1 MSLVVGLLY
10 FFLRRLAY
18 LLSIS
23 VTKPAERNFPHVHS
37 FVLPD
42 PSHFSAN
49 LLYSP
54 LPTNSF
60 FQNFAVN
67 NGNESEYLHPYFIK
81 PSLSSLSLSYP
92 SIFCNSSITY
102 QVFSPDLTIS
112 TQDKNPDQHPK
123 ISSFSDLSVT
133 LDFPSTN
140 LQFFL
145 VRGSPYL
152 TCLVKGKSEVL
163 ISSIVTIES
172 MSFNSILTK
181 YTIKLN
187 NKQKWLIYASSPIK
201 FSKNDKFS
209 ITSDA
214 FSGII
219 RIAISPDSGSAFE
232 SILDQ
237 HSTAYPVFG
246 EATFTNLFT
255 LEYRWEKQGFG
266 DLLMLAHPLQLEL
279 LSSAENDK
287 VVILKDFKYNSMD
300 GDLVGVVG
308 DSWILKSKP
317 VPITWNS
324 IQGIDKK
331 HFPRII
337 SSLDNDTKNLNLTAT
352 MSIKSSYF
360 FGKAIAR
367 AARLELVAEEVSHP
381 VVIPHIL
388 KFLKTSIQPW
398 LDSTFSGNGFLYE
411 SKWRGLVT
419 KLGSNDPLA
428 DFGFGMYNDH
438 HFHLGYFLYAIA
450 VIAKQDPDW
459 GATYKPQAYSL
470 MSDFMSQ
477 NPNFKYPVLRNFDL
491 WKLHSWAGGIPEFP
505 DGRNQESTSEA
516 VNAYYAASLLGLAYG
531 DSEVFELGSSLTS
544 FEIMSA
550 QKWWHVEENSEL
562 YAKDFVKENRVVG
575 ILWNSK
581 RESRLWWASAELR
594 ECRLAIQVMPVTPI
608 TEALF
613 SDVGYVKELVEW
625 TSPALKRK
633 DVDEGWKG
641 FYYAMEAI
649 YDWESAL
656 GKILDLTGFDDGNS
670 LTNLLWWVYSRKH

>member
-1 MSLVVGLLY
+1 MP
-10 FFLRRLAY
+10 
-18 LLSIS
+18 SIEAS
-23 VTKPAERNFPHVHS
+23 KPNPFYFPHVDS
-37 FVLPD
+37 SVLPD
-42 PSHFSAN
+42 PSHSFSHN
-49 LLYSP
+49 LLSSP

-67 NGNESEYLHPYFIK
+67 NGNESEYIHPYFIK

-92 SIFCNSSITY
+92 SLFHNSSITY
-102 QVFSPDLTIS
+102 QVFSPALTIS
-112 TQDKNPDQHPK
+112 APDKSPNQAHK
-123 ISSFSDLSVT
+123 VSSFSHLSVT

-145 VRGSPYL
+145 VRGSPYV
-152 TCLVKGKSEVL
+152 TCLVKGKTEVL
-163 ISSIVTIES
+163 ISSVYKIKSVS
-172 MSFNSILTK
+172 PCGNLTK
-181 YTIKLN
+181 YTIKLS
-187 NKQKWLIYASSPIK
+187 NKQKWLIYASSPINL
-201 FSKNDKFS
+201 SKNNKFS
-209 ITSDA
+209 ITSAA

-219 RIAISPDSGSAFE
+219 RIAISPDSDSSFE

-246 EATFTNLFT
+246 EAGFKNPFT
-255 LEYRWEKQGFG
+255 LEYKWEKQGFG
-266 DLLMLAHPLQLEL
+266 DLLMLAHPLHLQL
-279 LSSAENDK
+279 LSSPENDE
-287 VVILKDFKYNSMD
+287 VVVLKDFKYNSMD

-308 DSWILKSKP
+308 ETWILKSKP
-317 VPITWNS
+317 VPITWSS

-331 HFPRII
+331 HFSRII

-352 MSIKSSYF
+352 MSITSSYF

-367 AARLELVAEEVSHP
+367 AARLALIAEEVDHT
-381 VVIPHIL
+381 VVIPQIL
-388 KFLKTSIQPW
+388 KFLKNSIRPW

-419 KLGSNDPLA
+419 KLGSNDSTA
-428 DFGFGMYNDH
+428 DFGFGLYNDH
-438 HFHLGYFLYAIA
+438 HFHLGYFLYTIA
-450 VIAKQDPDW
+450 VVAKLDPDW

-477 NPNFKYPVLRNFDL
+477 NPNFQYPVLRNFDL
-491 WKLHSWAGGIPEFP
+491 WKLHSWAAGIFEFP

-531 DSEVFELGSSLTS
+531 DSEVFEFGSSLTS

-562 YAKDFVKENRVVG
+562 YAKDFVEENRVVG

-594 ECRLAIQVMPVTPI
+594 ECRLGIQMLPLTPI
-608 TEALF
+608 TEPLF

-625 TSPALKRK
+625 TSPALKREG
-633 DVDEGWKG
+633 VAEGWKG
-641 FYYAMEAI
+641 FYYAMEGI
-649 YDWESAL
+649 YDWKSAL
-656 GKILDLTGFDDGNS
+656 RKILDLSGFDDGNS
-670 LTNLLWWVYSRKH
+670 LTNLLWWVYSRSH